1 MALSNSL
8 WFEHAWLPD
17 GWARDVLVEVL
28 DDGRIGAVRADVAQP
43 NTGVVRLNHALLPAM
58 ANLHSHAHQ
67 RAMAGLTERR
77 GPTDDS
83 FWTWRAL
90 MYRLL
95 SDIQPHHLEAIAALV
110 YKEMLEAGYATVGE
124 FHYLHHTANGAPFSN
139 PAEMCERIASAAQSA
154 GIGLT
159 LLPVRYASGGIDG
172 RPIQGAQARF
182 ATRLDQYERLMSGA
196 LQAVGKLGGDS
207 TLGIAPHS
215 LRAVPPDELRA
226 TLAVGA
232 SGPVH
237 IHIAEQQAEVD
248 EVVAH
253 TGARPVRWLLDE
265 VGVNAN
271 WCLVHA
277 THLDEVETQM
287 LARSG
292 AVAGL
297 CPITEANLGDGIFNG
312 VAFRELSGVYGV
324 GSDSNVNI
332 SLSEELR
339 TLEYSQRLKSEGRA
353 LMAAPESSVGQTLY
367 GDALVGGA
375 KALGRHSG
383 AIEPGRWADLTSLD
397 LRALTFA
404 GASIEQTLD
413 AWIFAGSDAGVVS
426 DVWSAGRHQVI
437 DGVHV
442 NAQEIEANYRTA
454 MSDLF
459 Q

>member
-95 SDIQPHHLEAIAALV
+95 SDIQPHHLDAIAALV

-124 FHYLHHTANGAPFSN
+124 FHYLHHSANGAPFSN

-232 SGPVH
+232 SGSVH

-265 VGVNAN
+265 VEVNAN

-277 THLDEVETQM
+277 THMDEVETQM

-353 LMAAPESSVGQTLY
+353 RMAAPESSVGQTLY

>member
-1 MALSNSL
+1 MALSNRL

-95 SDIQPHHLEAIAALV
+95 SDMQPHHLEAIAALV

-124 FHYLHHTANGAPFSN
+124 FHYLHHAANGAPFSN

-196 LQAVGKLGGDS
+196 LRAVGKLGGDS

-265 VGVNAN
+265 VEVNAN

-277 THLDEVETQM
+277 THMDEVETQL

-459 Q
+459 R

>member
-124 FHYLHHTANGAPFSN
+124 FHYLHHSANGAPFSN

-253 TGARPVRWLLDE
+253 TGARPVRWRLDE

-353 LMAAPESSVGQTLY
+353 RMAAPESSVGQTLY

>member
-124 FHYLHHTANGAPFSN
+124 FHYLHHAANGAPFSN

-172 RPIQGAQARF
+172 RPTQGAQARF

-277 THLDEVETQM
+277 THMDEVETQM

-353 LMAAPESSVGQTLY
+353 RMAAPESSVGQTLY